1 MASLSYYPF
10 FSFPIEPWT
19 VFITIKV
26 VPDTYLGIEK
36 MEQTPITPTLLK
48 DKGFVEDFRNGHLMF
63 VKGNYA
69 IAYFYA
75 WIPLNINDSSITL
88 MSNVYVNTWEEFEK
102 LIEESKKVNCVLK

>member
-10 FSFPIEPWT
+10 FSFSIEPWG
-19 VFITIKV
+19 VFITIKGCARHVFRV
-26 VPDTYLGIEK
+26 VIMANTL
-36 MEQTPITPTLLK
+36 ITPALLK

-102 LIEESKKVNCVLK
+102 LIEQSKNK

>member
-10 FSFPIEPWT
+10 FSFSHQAVDSFNYNKSCARH
-19 VFITIKV
+19 VFRV
-26 VPDTYLGIEK
+26 VIMANTL
-36 MEQTPITPTLLK
+36 ITPALLK

-102 LIEESKKVNCVLK
+102 LIEQSKNK